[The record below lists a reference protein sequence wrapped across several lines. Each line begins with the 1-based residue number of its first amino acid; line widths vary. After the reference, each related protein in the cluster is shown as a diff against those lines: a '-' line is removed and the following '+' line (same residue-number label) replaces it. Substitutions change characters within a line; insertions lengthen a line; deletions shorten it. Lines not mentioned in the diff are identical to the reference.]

1 MMGILSD
8 MIIGVGVDIIEI
20 SRIQNACNKKS
31 FLHKIYTQ
39 REIDVFDG
47 RFKSLAG
54 NFAVKEAVSK
64 AFGTGIRG
72 FDIKDIEVLR
82 NDAGMPYVILY
93 NNAKAIADKL
103 GIKNIFVSISHNL
116 DNAIG
121 YAIVEG

>member
-1 MMGILSD
+1 

-20 SRIQNACNKKS
+20 YRIQNACNKKS
-31 FLHKIYTQ
+31 FLNKIYTQ
-39 REIDVFDG
+39 REIDEFDG

-93 NNAKAIADKL
+93 NNAKAISDKL
-103 GIKNIFVSISHNL
+103 GVKNIFVSISHNL